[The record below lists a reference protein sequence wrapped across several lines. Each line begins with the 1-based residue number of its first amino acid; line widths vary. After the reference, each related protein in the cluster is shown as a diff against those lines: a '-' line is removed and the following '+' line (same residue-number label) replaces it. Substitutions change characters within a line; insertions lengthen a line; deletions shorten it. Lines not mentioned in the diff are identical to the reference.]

1 MSENE
6 EKQKK
11 PRRKRREFTP
21 EFKAGA
27 VKLVLEE
34 GKTTTQVA
42 QDLDLTESA
51 LRIWVQQAKADRGEG
66 KPGALTAE
74 REELS
79 QLRKRVRQLE
89 MEKDILKNPPARL
102 GHLLRQKPPVPC
114 RGSPGGSGRPLFG
127 DIRAR

>member
-42 QDLDLTESA
+42 
-51 LRIWVQQAKADRGEG
+51 
-66 KPGALTAE
+66 
-74 REELS
+74 
-79 QLRKRVRQLE
+79 
-89 MEKDILKNPPARL
+89 
-102 GHLLRQKPPVPC
+102 
-114 RGSPGGSGRPLFG
+114 
-127 DIRAR
+127 

>member
-6 EKQKK
+6 EKLKK

-51 LRIWVQQAKADRGEG
+51 LRLWVQQAKADRGAG
-66 KPGALTAE
+66 KAGALTTAE

-89 MEKDILKNPPARL
+89 LERDILKNAAAFFA
-102 GHLLRQKPPVPC
+102 KEMK
-114 RGSPGGSGRPLFG
+114 
-127 DIRAR
+127 

>member
-66 KPGALTAE
+66 KHGALTTAE

-89 MEKDILKNPPARL
+89 MERDILKNAAAFFA
-102 GHLLRQKPPVPC
+102 KEMK
-114 RGSPGGSGRPLFG
+114 
-127 DIRAR
+127 

>member
-6 EKQKK
+6 EKLKR

-34 GKTTTQVA
+34 GKTTSQVA

-66 KPGALTAE
+66 KPGALMTAE

-89 MEKDILKNPPARL
+89 MERDILKNAAAFFA
-102 GHLLRQKPPVPC
+102 KEMK
-114 RGSPGGSGRPLFG
+114 
-127 DIRAR
+127 

>member
-6 EKQKK
+6 EKRKK

-27 VKLVLEE
+27 VKLVLE

-51 LRIWVQQAKADRGEG
+51 LRIWVKQAKADRGEG
-66 KPGALTAE
+66 KPGALTTAE

-79 QLRKRVRQLE
+79 GLRKRVRQLE
-89 MEKDILKNPPARL
+89 QERDILKNAAAFFA
-102 GHLLRQKPPVPC
+102 KEMK
-114 RGSPGGSGRPLFG
+114 
-127 DIRAR
+127 